1 MRARRSVP
9 GAVTVAVA
17 AILGVL
23 GLAAGPAAGGT
34 ASGTG
39 SPLTHGQWLRSNTS
53 QTHSP
58 QVLRALA
65 RTSTTVI
72 NGPKAAAVNGP
83 VNGAPQGIDVSSHQE
98 SQTSPT
104 KGINWATIAADGIT
118 FVAVKATEGAYYTN
132 PYAVTDLPAA
142 QAAGLTTAAYA
153 FAIPNGG
160 SNGSTQYSA
169 SPVVQADDLVS
180 FLASHSITV
189 PAIMLDIENDP
200 YSGSDGSTGSCYGLS
215 QSAMVSWISGFGAE
229 IAARTGRLP
238 IIYTNPSWWS
248 TCTGGSTIF
257 GRTPIWAASWTTASS
272 PTLPA
277 GWSTWNLWQ
286 YTSSGSVSGIS
297 GSTDLDQ
304 LNPAIITLLNPG
316 LRHDPAGSAIA
327 TLPVTAFT
335 VSPAPTL
342 AYGATGLP
350 AGLGVDSGTGAITG
364 TPAQPGSSSV
374 TVTATDGSGHSG
386 SASFTWDVYGT
397 ITITPPAAQSTVAGT
412 AVDLQVQVADSA
424 SGQTPAVSA
433 AGLPRGLSISKT
445 GLITGWPTKAGTYQV
460 TVSAADSLGAAQSA
474 AFTWTVTAAPSQ
486 GPTGPV
492 RLNLAGKCLNDVG
505 NSSKNGTA
513 QDIWTC
519 NGSSSQKWTVVQ
531 DGTLRIHG
539 KCLDVY
545 HGGTVSGTK
554 VDLYSCN
561 GSGAQQWQ
569 VQTRGELV
577 NPASGKCLTDPSG
590 STANGTR
597 IKIVTCAGKAY
608 QQWTLPA
615 GPVQSGLP
623 VKCLN
628 DSGNS
633 AVNGTTVSIW
643 SCNGTTAQAW
653 TVRPDGTIRIH
664 GKCLDV
670 QHGGTTTGTSV
681 DIWTCNGSGAQQWR
695 LTVAGGGVSL
705 VNPASGLVLAV
716 SGTAG
721 SNGTATALGT
731 TGTARATWRAL

>member
-9 GAVTVAVA
+9 GLVTVAVA
-17 AILGVL
+17 AALGVL
-23 GLAAGPAAGGT
+23 GLAAGPAAGVT
-34 ASGTG
+34 AGRAG
-39 SPLTHGQWLRSNTS
+39 GPLKHGQWLRSNTG

-65 RTSTTVI
+65 STSTSGTVI
-72 NGPKAAAVNGP
+72 NSPKAAAVNGP
-83 VNGAPQGIDVSSHQE
+83 VTGAPQGIDVSSHQE
-98 SQTSPT
+98 SQTG
-104 KGINWATIAADGIT
+104 GINWGTIWTDGIK

-142 QAAGLTTAAYA
+142 AKAGLTTVAYA

-160 SNGSTQYSA
+160 SNGTTQYSA

-180 FLASHSITV
+180 FLTSHSITV
-189 PAIMLDIENDP
+189 PAIMLDIENQP
-200 YSGSDGSTGSCYGLS
+200 PSYGSDPCYGLS
-215 QSAMVSWISGFGAE
+215 QSAMVSWISRFGAE
-229 IAARTGRLP
+229 IAARTGQLP

-257 GRTPIWAASWTTASS
+257 GQTPIWAASWTTASS

-286 YTSSGSVSGIS
+286 YTSTGSVSGIT
-297 GSTDLDQ
+297 GNVDLDQ
-304 LNPAIITLLNPG
+304 LNPGIITLLNPG
-316 LRHDPAGSAIA
+316 IQHDLAGSAIS
-327 TLPVTAFT
+327 TVPVTPLV

-342 AYGATGLP
+342 TYSATGLP
-350 AGLGVDSGTGAITG
+350 AGLGIDSGTGAITG

-374 TVTATDGSGHSG
+374 TVTAASGSASG
-386 SASFTWDVYGT
+386 SASFTWDVHGT

-424 SGQTPAVSA
+424 SGQKPVVSA
-433 AGLPRGLSISKT
+433 TGLPPGLAISNS
-445 GLITGWPTKAGTYQV
+445 GLITGWPSKAGTYHV
-460 TVSAADSLGAAQSA
+460 TVSASDSLGAAQSA
-474 AFTWTVTAAPSQ
+474 AFTWTVTAAPTG

-505 NSSKNGTA
+505 NSSANGTA

-519 NGSSSQKWTVVQ
+519 NGSTSQKWTVVQ

-545 HGGTVSGTK
+545 HGGTTSGTK

-561 GSGAQQWQ
+561 GSGAQQWRL
-569 VQTRGELV
+569 QTRGELV

-615 GPVQSGLP
+615 LPVQSGLP

-628 DSGNS
+628 DNGNS
-633 AVNGTTVSIW
+633 SSNGTTVSIW
-643 SCNGTTAQAW
+643 SCNGTAAQAW
-653 TVRPDGTIRIH
+653 TVRPNGTIQIH

-670 QHGGTTTGTSV
+670 HHGGTTSGTPV
-681 DIWTCNGSGAQQWR
+681 DIWTCNGTGAQQWR
-695 LTVAGGGVSL
+695 LTPAGGGVSL

-716 SGTAG
+716 SGSTS

-731 TGTARATWRAL
+731 AGTPRATWRAW